1 MATGGHAHT
10 CPACRSDVW
19 HAGQMLCAPPRWTV
33 PTIATQPRL
42 PNFAAPQ
49 GTDHSQYSFTRHM
62 GLFSNLFGGGQQ
74 KSASFNKQE
83 AFVGFLLAVIA
94 ADGVITQEEILDFYS
109 ATNKAQ
115 VMQGVGQNDFK
126 RIIDKVMGVLK
137 KQGMGEMLNLAAL
150 GTTPDMKNGIFAYC
164 CDLVFSDSNVDP
176 SEAKMMDH
184 IKGLLQVDDA
194 FAEKAGRIARAK
206 SSV

>member
-1 MATGGHAHT
+1 
-10 CPACRSDVW
+10 
-19 HAGQMLCAPPRWTV
+19 
-33 PTIATQPRL
+33 
-42 PNFAAPQ
+42 
-49 GTDHSQYSFTRHM
+49 M